1 MVDQHVIAR
10 IRNGDQQPLTEVYRA
25 YRNDFIYWAVRNYGI
40 LEETARDVY
49 QMAVVILYENIRS
62 GKLTQLQSSLKTYLF
77 GIGKNKIMEELAA
90 QRKALK
96 IQENFR
102 HEPLPADSA
111 EEKEELFKI
120 LESALQELGEPCRTV
135 LDLYYYQN
143 YGIDQIA
150 EALNYK
156 GNDSAKTQKYKC
168 LVRLKKLFAKQKEF
182 KDGLREG

>member
-1 MVDQHVIAR
+1 MADQNVIAR
-10 IRNGDQQPLTEVYRA
+10 IRNGDEQPITEIYRA

-90 QRKALK
+90 QRKAQTL
-96 IQENFR
+96 QNNFR
-102 HEPLPADSA
+102 HEPLPGDTA

-120 LESALQELGEPCRTV
+120 LEVAMQELGEPCRTV
-135 LDLYYYQN
+135 LDMYYYKN

-168 LVRLKKLFAKQKEF
+168 LTRLKKIVARQ
-182 KDGLREG
+182 RELKS